1 MSLQTLLSISTI
13 LTVIIIV
20 SCAVVRNDNEIFV
33 DDLMQDYDGNGTTVP
48 GASVL
53 VMCKNAPVI
62 RRSYGFASIAEGI
75 RVISATNFRL
85 ASVTKQFTAAA
96 ILLLAEEKNER
107 LHLDDRIREKWLPTL
122 PAATDGITIRHLL
135 THTSGLIDYEDV
147 IEESDE
153 PDQQLT
159 DADVLKILETQ
170 NRTYF
175 TPPGSRYR
183 YSNSGYAL
191 LALIVEHASGKRFAN
206 FLHEQIFEPLQMNGT
221 VAYEKG
227 ISTVVYRAFGHSYNG
242 SSWIQ
247 TDQSRTSAVLGDGG
261 IYSSIEDLAK
271 WDTALYD
278 NRLLSPES
286 LKLAMTPA
294 VRTDDPGIQYG
305 MGWRISGDMIW
316 HLGETIGFENVILRF
331 PKQRLTVVVLT
342 NRNDPGP
349 FQTALTIAHRFL
361 FSAECSMPCSGA
373 NSVIYWKTLVVFWL
387 MIDLFF
393 FSFHN

>member
-1 MSLQTLLSISTI
+1 MSLRTLLSIS
-13 LTVIIIV
+13 IIFIV
-20 SCAVVRNDNEIFV
+20 SSTVVTNDNEIFV
-33 DDLMQDYDGNGTTVP
+33 DDLMQDYDSNGTAVP

-53 VMCKNAPVI
+53 VICKNVPVI
-62 RRSYGFASIAEGI
+62 RRSYGFASIAEGT
-75 RVISATNFRL
+75 RVIPATNFRL
-85 ASVTKQFTAAA
+85 ASVTKQFTAAS
-96 ILLLAEEKNER
+96 ILLLAEEKNQR
-107 LHLDDRIREKWLPTL
+107 LYLDDRIREKWLPTL
-122 PAATDGITIRHLL
+122 PAATDAITIRHLL
-135 THTSGLIDYEDV
+135 THTSGLIDYEDG
-147 IEESDE
+147 IDE
-153 PDQQLT
+153 NDDPDQQLS

-175 TPPGSRYR
+175 SPPGSRYR

-206 FLHEQIFEPLQMNGT
+206 FLHEQIFEPLQMNGS

-261 IYSSIEDLAK
+261 IYSSIDDLVK

-305 MGWRISGDMIW
+305 MGWRISGEMIW
-316 HLGETIGFENVILRF
+316 HLGETIGFENAILRF

-342 NRNDPGP
+342 NRNGPGP
-349 FQTALTIAHRFL
+349 FQAALTIAHRFL

-373 NSVIYWKTLVVFWL
+373 NSFICWKTLILFWL
-387 MIDLFF
+387 LIDLFF
-393 FSFHN
+393 FIFHN